1 MALGTK
7 LPRRS
12 VQVPCP
18 APYSS
23 RRRMQSSCRPTK
35 LSLPLLTL
43 APLRQLSPP
52 SLPAGSGS
60 LLQPHGAPS
69 LNRALTARPEHW
81 LPRRSSHNS
90 MCVICVIIIGCDI
103 FFCLPL
109 CVENH
114 ACNYMRYNSA
124 DLCCCFHVVF
134 QWHVKRSIQL
144 PGFRNLNTEIP
155 LW

>member
-60 LLQPHGAPS
+60 LLQPHGARS

-103 FFCLPL
+103 FSV
-109 CVENH
+109 CV
-114 ACNYMRYNSA
+114 CVWRTMRVIICVIILLIYVA
-124 DLCCCFHVVF
+124 VF
-134 QWHVKRSIQL
+134 MSCSSGML
-144 PGFRNLNTEIP
+144 SGAFNFRASVI
-155 LW
+155 

>member
-7 LPRRS
+7 LSRRS

-60 LLQPHGAPS
+60 LLQPHGARS

-103 FFCLPL
+103 FSV
-109 CVENH
+109 CV
-114 ACNYMRYNSA
+114 CVWRTMRVIICVILLLIYVA
-124 DLCCCFHVVF
+124 VF
-134 QWHVKRSIQL
+134 MSCSSGML
-144 PGFRNLNTEIP
+144 SEAFNFRASVI
-155 LW
+155 

>member
-7 LPRRS
+7 PPRRS

-18 APYSS
+18 APYPS

-52 SLPAGSGS
+52 SLPAGSGN

-69 LNRALTARPEHW
+69 LNRALTAGPEHW

-103 FFCLPL
+103 FSVCL
-109 CVENH
+109 CVWRT
-114 ACNYMRYNSA
+114 MRVIICVIILLIYVA
-124 DLCCCFHVVF
+124 VF
-134 QWHVKRSIQL
+134 MSCSSGTL
-144 PGFRNLNTEIP
+144 SGAFNFRVSVI
-155 LW
+155 